1 MNNKQIGLVI
11 AGCKGGYRLLCSN
24 GVVDTQEEEISRTLS
39 DIRSV
44 IRINRNHLT
53 LYALEFTSQY
63 KVYSVYRSC
72 NDNGSGAFVNIVVYV
87 PHETRIDKIREL
99 LDNMIEYYFKEY
111 VNPLHGTYYP
121 GTYDN
126 INPFSDILQSA
137 EINEE
142 TRHFTH
148 RRSKQDDTPSFY
160 IYNDVSEVDRLFE
173 SPYRKEFFDCQEV
186 MFMSRTIYE
195 SGLDSFSF
203 NREANIIT
211 HLSEQEQMPVL
222 CLNCKDVTE
231 LRINNIDRNKN
242 GQHSV
247 NLSTD
252 RLSVSVKYRYCHE
265 VTIQGLVS
273 DLLDKGELKLDK
285 DTKTISLGYIE
296 KKYQKYGVGFT
307 FNGGSVPNG
316 LIEIH
321 SDKGDVCA
329 VSDSRVSLSG
339 EWLENEW
346 TICVQPLLGSQN
358 KLVCVSKFK
367 PLDYVNKELNIK
379 LQKFIFD
386 VSVTGSVKGDVF
398 VNVSGI
404 KDPINVGRLKN
415 NSRVELYL
423 PIEIDLKSTEFDPS
437 SPEVELKFDWDSR
450 VLSLN
455 CKVLEYQL
463 VLLPQ
468 VKGMLLD
475 WDFKIKN
482 ISKKKSKI
490 LGGEVVKIS
499 PDEDVSRGNLSIN
512 GRKFDFKID
521 EDKILPRLVYIDN
534 PDEVSYKYTTVD
546 SDGNRIVEKP
556 KHSAFFPDGS
566 ARKIEATGADVN
578 EEIVD
583 GFTVCRLSRNN
594 SAEKS
599 AKRIGSN
606 KPEQSDIKVTFI
618 GCEGL
623 FYSTLISRN
632 RRACSQQSV
641 TLNSD
646 SEQITVYDKRDGG
659 KRKCV
664 VRYNG
669 EYSELEQNENVKNG
683 FAVNHVKNTCTVEY
697 RKSNKNLLII
707 LVAALAVVLL
717 SVAAFFVIRLIKEGN
732 DPADKSIVMTV
743 EVKLAEKPDLGEKIK
758 NVVIPGVDTTKIA
771 TVVNQDG
778 KYVINVYWNKKAA
791 NKGYSTLLGKDVK
804 IILEQNEFSNSWGTE
819 ISNDLSGISKTLERS
834 ASQPIKNTL
843 EVQTP
848 FQKAYSELKST
859 STTMGVWKEL
869 LDTYCRVDDR
879 FINKEAIDI
888 ILKDASRADDEEG
901 GKGFLDIFK
910 DYEQFPAYLEV
921 SESENERMLEDSIN
935 RLQKEGEK
943 KWMDLLSNCTK
954 DKVDDFYNWFDT
966 CVERSEIVEKL
977 KSHPKFTYTLWKKS
991 IELYKEFFA
1000 ADSKNTPDEKY
1011 DALSNLYKNN
1021 KQYIGDRFPEN
1032 HKKVFWAYSRHRDAF
1047 NYLYT
1052 KCGYG
1057 IQFVAP
1063 ISGNALNE
1071 IELKDKEGKYK

>member
-618 GCEGL
+618 GCDGL

-669 EYSELEQNENVKNG
+669 EYSELEQKENVKNG
-683 FAVNHVKNTCTVEY
+683 FTINHVKNTCTVEY
-697 RKSNKNLLII
+697 KKSNKNLLII
-707 LVAALAVVLL
+707 LVAALAVALL

-743 EVKLAEKPDLGEKIK
+743 EVKLAKKPDLGEKIK
-758 NVVIPGVDTTKIA
+758 SVEISGVDTKIA
-771 TVVNQDG
+771 TVENENG
-778 KYVINVYWNKKAA
+778 KYVINVYWNKKTA
-791 NKGYSTLLGKDVK
+791 NKGYSTLLSKDVK
-804 IILEQNEFSNSWGTE
+804 ITLEHGEFTKSWDTK
-819 ISNDLSGISKTLERS
+819 ISQDLSGISKTWTQS

-843 EVQTP
+843 EVQTL
-848 FQKAYSELKST
+848 FQKAYSEHIEST
-859 STTMGVWKEL
+859 STTMGEWKEL
-869 LDTYCRVDDR
+869 LDTYCRVDEM
-879 FINKEAIDI
+879 FINEEAINI
-888 ILKDASRADDEEG
+888 ILTDASLAAG
-901 GKGFLDIFK
+901 SGKDFLDIFK
-910 DYEQFPAYLEV
+910 DYEQFSAYSAV
-921 SESENERMLEDSIN
+921 SESEDARMLETRITD
-935 RLQKEGEK
+935 LQKEGEK
-943 KWMDLLSNCTK
+943 MWKKLQSNCTK
-954 DKVDDFYNWFDT
+954 NEVDTFETWFITYVLESDISDELKRHKDFPYTKYNT
-966 CVERSEIVEKL
+966 GIN
-977 KSHPKFTYTLWKKS
+977 
-991 IELYKEFFA
+991 LYKEFFNA
-1000 ADSKNTPDEKY
+1000 RSYNELAKHYRENKNDIQRYFTY
-1011 DALSNLYKNN
+1011 DQERIY
-1021 KQYIGDRFPEN
+1021 
-1032 HKKVFWAYSRHRDAF
+1032 WAYTCEDKAF
-1047 NYLYT
+1047 SDLYST
-1052 KCGYG
+1052 YG
-1057 IQFVAP
+1057 IQFVNP
-1063 ISGNALNE
+1063 I
-1071 IELKDKEGKYK
+1071 KDNMYEAILRNYDNKKNK

>member
-148 RRSKQDDTPSFY
+148 RRSKQDDTPCFY

-307 FNGGSVPNG
+307 VNGGSVPNG

-415 NSRVELYL
+415 NSRVTLYL

-450 VLSLN
+450 ALSLN

-475 WDFKIKN
+475 WDFKINN

-534 PDEVSYKYTTVD
+534 PDEVSYKYTAVD
-546 SDGNRIVEKP
+546 SDGNKIVEKP

-566 ARKIEATGADVN
+566 ARKIEATGADADVN

-594 SAEKS
+594 SSDKS

-623 FYSTLISRN
+623 FYSTLSSRN

-669 EYSELEQNENVKNG
+669 EYSELEQKENVKNG
-683 FAVNHVKNTCTVEY
+683 FTVNHVKNTCTVEY

-758 NVVIPGVDTTKIA
+758 NVEIPGVDNDIA
-771 TVVNQDG
+771 AVTVKDEEFS
-778 KYVINVYWNKKAA
+778 IEVYWNQKAAKKAYESLYEISIEV
-791 NKGYSTLLGKDVK
+791 NSENLTRKLDDK
-804 IILEQNEFSNSWGTE
+804 IKRYLTE
-819 ISNDLSGISKTLERS
+819 IDKDRVKSDYFTPRIETWFVESPLQEAYKGVSDKDSPQLSDW
-834 ASQPIKNTL
+834 
-843 EVQTP
+843 
-848 FQKAYSELKST
+848 KS
-859 STTMGVWKEL
+859 L
-869 LDTYCRVDDR
+869 LDDYCKDNAFAR
-879 FINKEAIDI
+879 DI
-888 ILKDASRADDEEG
+888 ILSKASENGGETLTEDFLNRYLEEFKPYSESSAYKKVEEELNKKNERERVEELKRVAKRYIDQLKSDDCDLTLVSNFMNWWEKGNYTKNDLGDYYWPCRNSSKAYDDFFKAKYHKEFVDIYNNDDMRKTFSNKQQVALYALAFNSKSYKEYYPYLKYDG
-901 GKGFLDIFK
+901 KKGFKGLIDFLVGTK
-910 DYEQFPAYLEV
+910 TKA
-921 SESENERMLEDSIN
+921 NELEDIKKKI
-935 RLQKEGEK
+935 KE
-943 KWMDLLSNCTK
+943 T
-954 DKVDDFYNWFDT
+954 YN
-966 CVERSEIVEKL
+966 
-977 KSHPKFTYTLWKKS
+977 
-991 IELYKEFFA
+991 
-1000 ADSKNTPDEKY
+1000 
-1011 DALSNLYKNN
+1011 
-1021 KQYIGDRFPEN
+1021 
-1032 HKKVFWAYSRHRDAF
+1032 
-1047 NYLYT
+1047 
-1052 KCGYG
+1052 
-1057 IQFVAP
+1057 
-1063 ISGNALNE
+1063 
-1071 IELKDKEGKYK
+1071 

>member
-24 GVVDTQEEEISRTLS
+24 GVVDTQKEEISRTLS

-53 LYALEFTSQY
+53 LYALEFTSRY

-99 LDNMIEYYFKEY
+99 LDNMIDCYFKEY

-126 INPFSDILQSA
+126 IAPFSDILRTA
-137 EINEE
+137 ETQEE

-148 RRSKQDDTPSFY
+148 RCSKQDDAPNFY
-160 IYNDVSEVDRLFE
+160 VYNDVSEVDNLFT
-173 SPYRKEFFDCQEV
+173 SPYRKEFFECQEV
-186 MFMSRTIYE
+186 MFMPRTMYE
-195 SGLDSFSF
+195 SGDESFSF
-203 NREANIIT
+203 NRNPNIIT
-211 HLSEQEQMPVL
+211 QLSEQEQMPVL
-222 CLNCKDVTE
+222 CLNCPEVTE
-231 LRINNIDRNKN
+231 LLINGIEGDKK

-252 RLSVSVKYRYCHE
+252 ILSVSVKYRYCHE
-265 VTIQGLVS
+265 VTIKGLVS
-273 DLLDKGELKLDK
+273 ELLDKGELKLDIN
-285 DTKTISLGYIE
+285 TQTISLGYIIR
-296 KKYQKYGVGFT
+296 KYQKYGIGFT
-307 FNGGSVPNG
+307 VNGVSVPNG

-321 SDKGDVCA
+321 SDKGEVCA
-329 VSDSRVSLSG
+329 VFDSRVSLSG

-346 TICVQPLLGSQN
+346 TICVQPHIGSEN
-358 KLVCVSKFK
+358 KSVCVGKFK
-367 PLDYVNKELNIK
+367 PLDYVNKQLDVK
-379 LQKFIFD
+379 LQEFMFD
-386 VSVTGSVKGDVF
+386 VSVAGLVKGDVYL
-398 VNVSGI
+398 NVCGMN
-404 KDPINVGRLKN
+404 DPINIGRLKN
-415 NSRVELYL
+415 NTKVTLYL
-423 PIEIDLKSTEFDPS
+423 PKEIDLKSTEFDPS

-475 WDFKIKN
+475 WDFKINN

-534 PDEVSYKYTTVD
+534 PDEVSYKYTAVD
-546 SDGNRIVEKP
+546 SDGNKIVEKP

-566 ARKIEATGADVN
+566 ARKIEATGADTDVN

-594 SAEKS
+594 SSDKS

-606 KPEQSDIKVTFI
+606 KPEQSDIKVTFK
-618 GCEGL
+618 GCEG
-623 FYSTLISRN
+623 FYYSTSSRN
-632 RRACSQQSV
+632 RRPCSQQTV

-646 SEQITVYDKRDGG
+646 SEQITVYDKQNGG
-659 KRKCV
+659 NRKCV

-669 EYSELEQNENVKNG
+669 EYSELEQKENVKNG
-683 FAVNHVKNTCTVEY
+683 FTVNHVNNTCTVEY
-697 RKSNKNLLII
+697 KKSNKNLLFI
-707 LVAALAVVLL
+707 LATALAIVLL
-717 SVAAFFVIRLIKEGN
+717 GFAAFFVTRQIIEKN
-732 DPADKSIVMTV
+732 DSSGQSIVMTV
-743 EVKLAEKPDLGEKIK
+743 EVKLAEKPNLGEKIK
-758 NVVIPGVDTTKIA
+758 NVEIDGVDTKIA
-771 TVVNQDG
+771 TVENENG

-791 NKGYSTLLGKDVK
+791 KKGYSTLLSKDVK
-804 IILEQNEFSNSWGTE
+804 ITLEHDEVSE
-819 ISNDLSGISKTLERS
+819 KCDDKISQDLSGISKTWTQS
-834 ASQPIKNTL
+834 VSQPIKNTL

-848 FQKAYSELKST
+848 FQKDYNSALKST
-859 STTMGVWKEL
+859 STTMGAWKEL

-888 ILKDASRADDEEG
+888 ILKDASRAYDEEG
-901 GKGFLDIFK
+901 GNGFLDIFK
-910 DYEQFPAYLEV
+910 DYDQFPAYSEML
-921 SESENERMLEDSIN
+921 ESEKARMLEDSIN
-935 RLQKEGEK
+935 RLIKEGEE
-943 KWMDLLSNCTK
+943 KWTVLLSNCTK
-954 DKVDDFYNWFDT
+954 NKVDDFYKWFDT
-966 CVERSEIVEKL
+966 CVEQSEIVNEL
-977 KSHPKFTYTLWKKS
+977 KKDKKFTYVRWQKS
-991 IELYKEFFA
+991 IKLYKEFFA
-1000 ADSKNTPDEKY
+1000 ADSKTTQDKKY
-1011 DALSNLYKNN
+1011 EALSALYKDN
-1021 KQYIGDRFPEN
+1021 KKYIDANFPTN

-1047 NYLYT
+1047 DYLYT
-1052 KCGYG
+1052 EYG
-1057 IQFVAP
+1057 IQFVGP
-1063 ISGNALNE
+1063 ISGLELNE
-1071 IELKDKEGKYK
+1071 IELRDRQGRYN